1 MNAYIISWHDELVIT
16 LRVSAVEGIPVRDI
30 QRQITYSQL
39 MVTNLFFIIAKVH
52 AAAPKKVVAKK
63 AAPKNVKKAK
73 KAAPKKAA
81 AKKPA
86 AKKAAAKKWSLP
98 KIE

>member
-63 AAPKNVKKAK
+63 AAQDCQEGQEGCPQEGCCQEARCQEGRCQEMITTQN
-73 KAAPKKAA
+73 
-81 AKKPA
+81 
-86 AKKAAAKKWSLP
+86 
-98 KIE
+98 

>member
-1 MNAYIISWHDELVIT
+1 MNAYMISWHDELVIT

-52 AAAPKKVVAKK
+52 AAPKKVVAKK
-63 AAPKNVKKAK
+63 AAPKTVKKAK

-86 AKKAAAKKWSLP
+86 AKKTAAKKWSLP